1 MMHGVCVPR
10 QNKYHC
16 ICQPRYSG
24 NNCEIDN
31 GIVNHKIF
39 SLVIYQSWIIIY
51 FIIGSPCAKQN
62 NRCMH
67 GDCEE
72 IKHGEDFICHCNK
85 GFTGDHF

>member
-1 MMHGVCVPR
+1 MMHGICVPK

-31 GIVNHKIF
+31 GESYN
-39 SLVIYQSWIIIY
+39 
-51 FIIGSPCAKQN
+51 FIILILNYIKEFNNYYISGSPCAKQN

-67 GDCEE
+67 GLCEE
-72 IKHGEDFICHCNK
+72 IKHGEDFLCHCDK
-85 GFTGDHF
+85 GFTGDN